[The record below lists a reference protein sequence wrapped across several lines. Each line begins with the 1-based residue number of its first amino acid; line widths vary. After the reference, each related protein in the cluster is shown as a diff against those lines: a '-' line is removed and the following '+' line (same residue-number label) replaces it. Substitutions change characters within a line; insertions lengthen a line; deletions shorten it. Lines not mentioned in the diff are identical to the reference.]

1 MDALRRTHRRQNRL
15 ISTLE
20 PTMVVMLSAYLKPAV
35 TRAINPI
42 ARGALRIGL
51 TPNAVTVAGALGLVS
66 SALYFYPRQEFFVG
80 TLVISFF
87 ALSDL
92 FDGAMARI
100 SQSGAS
106 KWGGFLDST
115 IDRITDSAILIG
127 LILALLDSND
137 PLIPVALGALVVG
150 TLVPYIRAKAESMGI
165 ECTGGIAERTER
177 LIIALTAIGFEGL
190 GIPYA
195 LAIGVWV
202 LLILSVVT
210 VIQRV
215 LIVKAAL

>member
-1 MDALRRTHRRQNRL
+1 
-15 ISTLE
+15 
-20 PTMVVMLSAYLKPAV
+20 MVAMLSASLKPAV

-42 ARGALRIGL
+42 ARGALSMGL
-51 TPNAVTVAGALGLVS
+51 TPNAVTFTGAIGVVV
-66 SALYFYPRQEFFVG
+66 SALYFYPKQDFFIG
-80 TLVISFF
+80 TLLICFF

-100 SQSGAS
+100 SQAGAS
-106 KWGGFLDST
+106 RWGGFLDST
-115 IDRITDSAILIG
+115 IDRITDSAILLG
-127 LILALLDSND
+127 LCIALIDSND
-137 PLIPVALGALVVG
+137 PLVPVALGALVAG
-150 TLVPYIRAKAESMGI
+150 TLVPYIRAKAESLGI
-165 ECTGGIAERTER
+165 DCSGGIAERTER

-195 LAIGVWV
+195 LAIGVW
-202 LLILSVVT
+202 LLLSLAVVT

>member
-1 MDALRRTHRRQNRL
+1 
-15 ISTLE
+15 
-20 PTMVVMLSAYLKPAV
+20 MVAMLSAYLKPAV
-35 TRAINPI
+35 TRAINPV
-42 ARGALRIGL
+42 ARGALRVGL
-51 TPNAVTVAGALGLVS
+51 TPNAVTFAGALGLVS

-80 TLVISFF
+80 TLLISFF

-100 SQSGAS
+100 SQRGES

-115 IDRITDSAILIG
+115 IDRITDSAILLG
-127 LILALLDSND
+127 LILALIESDDRL
-137 PLIPVALGALVVG
+137 LPVALGALVAG
-150 TLVPYIRAKAESMGI
+150 TLVSYIRAKAESLQI
-165 ECTGGIAERTER
+165 ECSGGIAERTER

-195 LAIGVWV
+195 LALGVWALFV
-202 LLILSVVT
+202 LAVVT
-210 VIQRV
+210 IVQRI

>member
-1 MDALRRTHRRQNRL
+1 
-15 ISTLE
+15 
-20 PTMVVMLSAYLKPAV
+20 MLSASLKPAV
-35 TRAINPI
+35 TRVINPI
-42 ARGALRIGL
+42 ARGALRVGL
-51 TPNAVTVAGALGLVS
+51 TPNSVTFAGAIGLVF
-66 SALYFYPRQEFFVG
+66 SALYFYPRQEFFIG
-80 TLVISFF
+80 TLLISFF

-100 SQSGAS
+100 SQRGAS

-127 LILALLDSND
+127 LILALIETSDS
-137 PLIPVALGALVVG
+137 LAPVALGALVAG
-150 TLVPYIRAKAESMGI
+150 TLVPYIRAKAESLGI
-165 ECTGGIAERTER
+165 ECSGGIAERTER

-195 LAIGVWV
+195 LAFGVWT
-202 LLILSVVT
+202 LFALSLVT
-210 VIQRV
+210 VVQRI